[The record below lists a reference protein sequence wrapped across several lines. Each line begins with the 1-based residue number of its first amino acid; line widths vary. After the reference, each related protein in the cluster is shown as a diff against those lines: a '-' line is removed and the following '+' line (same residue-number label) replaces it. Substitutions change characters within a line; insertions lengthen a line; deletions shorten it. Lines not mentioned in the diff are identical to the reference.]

1 MCIQLEM
8 VNRRGQPPRILLR
21 ARGWDAADAVAREFP
36 CSFPVNDR
44 AAAAAGLELLSRR
57 QPIVLEFPRS
67 RARDARRNPQTR
79 RLTRSWRKR
88 VVLSSGRTHAHN
100 SDALD
105 VDMSESN
112 EDQTFSAVYDDPT
125 QWLPKEVLEA
135 NDESS
140 TIAFTRFG
148 ERVPASADMNAPGQG
163 GGAFTDFMGD
173 SGAKEN
179 SYNPFGFSPALVEQ
193 TAQPNVRARLSKLQ
207 RWTLVFLYCLFI

>member
-1 MCIQLEM
+1 M
-8 VNRRGQPPRILLR
+8 
-21 ARGWDAADAVAREFP
+21 
-36 CSFPVNDR
+36 
-44 AAAAAGLELLSRR
+44 
-57 QPIVLEFPRS
+57 
-67 RARDARRNPQTR
+67 
-79 RLTRSWRKR
+79 
-88 VVLSSGRTHAHN
+88 
-100 SDALD
+100 
-105 VDMSESN
+105 DMAESN

-148 ERVPASADMNAPGQG
+148 ERVPASADMSAPGRG

-193 TAQPNVRARLSKLQ
+193 QTAQPNVRARRSKAPALDPH
-207 RWTLVFLYCLFI
+207 VHILFVHMESVT